1 MNLSGVGAAI
11 LCVTILMAELSQKST
26 IIAKTIT
33 QPRLHAKI
41 HHQIKKS
48 NSSTSLHRVEAIATM
63 APVLKTVESMPKLLV
78 SKTMICKLT
87 AYGPGYESTGKRPG
101 DPGYMVTASGK
112 LATPRRTIAVDPKL
126 IPLGSLVYIDGIGY
140 RIAEDIGG
148 AVKGE
153 HIDVYFPSD
162 NEAVQFGV
170 RRHVKVIVFHSV
182 KNWTKKR

>member
-11 LCVTILMAELSQKST
+11 LCGTILMVAPSHGATT
-26 IIAKTIT
+26 ISKEKTHT
-33 QPRLHAKI
+33 ARSVKAPVHF
-41 HHQIKKS
+41 KKQSS
-48 NSSTSLHRVEAIATM
+48 NASLNHVEAIATI
-63 APVLKTVESMPKLLV
+63 APVLKTVESMPKMLV

-112 LATPRRTIAVDPKL
+112 LATPKRTIAVDPKL

-140 RIAEDIGG
+140 RVAEDIGG

-182 KNWTKKR
+182 TNWSKKR

>member
-11 LCVTILMAELSQKST
+11 LCGTILIVAPGQGAMTLSKVNT
-26 IIAKTIT
+26 RDVTKAKAS
-33 QPRLHAKI
+33 PHF
-41 HHQIKKS
+41 KKQS
-48 NSSTSLHRVEAIATM
+48 QSATLNHVEAIATI
-63 APVLKTVESMPKLLV
+63 APVLKTVESMPKMLV

-87 AYGPGYESTGKRPG
+87 AYGPGFESTGKRPG

-112 LATPRRTIAVDPKL
+112 LATPKRTIAVDPKL

-140 RIAEDIGG
+140 RVAEDIGG

-170 RRHVKVIVFHSV
+170 RRNVKVIVFHSV
-182 KNWTKKR
+182 TNWSKK